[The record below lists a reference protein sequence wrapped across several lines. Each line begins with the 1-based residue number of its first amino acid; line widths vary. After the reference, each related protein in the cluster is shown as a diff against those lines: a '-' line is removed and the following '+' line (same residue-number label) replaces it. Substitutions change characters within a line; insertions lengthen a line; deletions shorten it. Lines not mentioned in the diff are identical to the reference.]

1 MTNTTVRRAERRRAH
16 RNHWIVALSAV
27 AAIALVVVVAIA
39 TRGSSTDTEIVRTGE
54 TNSMGMPVIDTPG
67 TASGTAQVDGITAT
81 PRLWA
86 LGQVPLNI
94 AVRPDWT
101 FDNTGT
107 QAVTLGEPHVQ
118 INEGC
123 CPGALTYTGPTTL
136 DPGQATGLTFELS
149 MHPGM
154 DGAHDMVIHVPVHYA
169 DGTDA
174 TLDLAVTGDFR
185 D

>member
-67 TASGTAQVDGITAT
+67 TASGTAEVDGITAT

-123 CPGALTYTGPTTL
+123 CPARSPTPDPPPSIRARPPGSPSSSPCTPAWTAPTTWSSTSRSTTPTAPTPL
-136 DPGQATGLTFELS
+136 STSPSPATSTN
-149 MHPGM
+149 
-154 DGAHDMVIHVPVHYA
+154 
-169 DGTDA
+169 
-174 TLDLAVTGDFR
+174 
-185 D
+185 